1 MNDQLNDADKSLQA
15 LLSTSQRIY
24 NIHLQQLYMQRVR
37 THPNPFVRFGAK
49 VFSQSDEDGLT
60 FEILRRLGIQ
70 NGSFLE
76 FGVGKGTEN
85 NTLALAASG
94 WSGEWFGGETLAFTM
109 PTQSKV
115 RFNEVWISR
124 ENIISLM
131 HNALER
137 MQVKD
142 ADLVSMDLDGNDLFL
157 IREILSKGYR
167 PRVWICEY
175 NAKFIPPIEFSIE
188 YSATH
193 KWSRSDY
200 FGASLT
206 SISKTFEAHGY
217 RPVCCNAHT
226 GANVFF
232 VQAQDFCLFP
242 EVPEDL
248 EKIYAT
254 PNYNLLN
261 FYGHSA
267 SIETILACLRLP

>member
-1 MNDQLNDADKSLQA
+1 
-15 LLSTSQRIY
+15 
-24 NIHLQQLYMQRVR
+24 MQRAK
-37 THPNPFVRFGAK
+37 THSNPFVSFGAK

-60 FEILRRLGIQ
+60 FEIIRRLGIQ
-70 NGSFLE
+70 TGTFLE

-94 WSGEWFGGETLAFTM
+94 WTGEWFGGETLAFTM
-109 PTQSKV
+109 PTESKV
-115 RFNEVWISR
+115 KFNEVWISR
-124 ENIISLM
+124 ENILSLI
-131 HNALER
+131 HDALKRLE
-137 MQVKD
+137 VKD
-142 ADLVSMDLDGNDLFL
+142 PDLISIDLDGNDLFL
-157 IREILSKGYR
+157 IKEILSAGYR
-167 PRVWICEY
+167 PKIWICEY
-175 NAKFIPPIEFSIE
+175 NAKFIPPIEFSIT

-206 SISKTFEAHGY
+206 SISKALEVYSY

-232 VQAQDFCLFP
+232 VQAQDFHLFP

-248 EKIYAT
+248 QKIYVT

-261 FYGHSA
+261 FYGHQA
-267 SIETILACLRLP
+267 AIETILACLRMA